1 MNPFDKQ
8 QITTTDSDALKTCIE
23 NDGCEPAGVV
33 ITQQSECSLINE
45 KYAKSITINDSIQ
58 CGSKVTSF
66 VISGYPNLESITIG
80 KNGMYSGSGF
90 GEVLIENSPKLKT
103 IQIGTTGFES
113 ASSVTIRNCENLE
126 SIDMG
131 ENAFRAVKSYFH
143 LQSKYNI
150 DNLWIDL
157 EKFTT
162 LKLGTTAFRDTV
174 QLIME
179 GKRIM
184 SWLIIRSPCF

>member
-33 ITQQSECSLINE
+33 VTQQSECSLINE

-80 KNGMYSGSGF
+80 NSGMYSSSGY
-90 GEVLIENSPKLKT
+90 GEVLIENSRVQLKVR
-103 IQIGTTGFES
+103 IFY
-113 ASSVTIRNCENLE
+113 
-126 SIDMG
+126 
-131 ENAFRAVKSYFH
+131 SYCF
-143 LQSKYNI
+143 
-150 DNLWIDL
+150 L
-157 EKFTT
+157 EKT
-162 LKLGTTAFRDTV
+162 LNPQLSIVLITSITLLPQNITSLSFKSDCPYSKL
-174 QLIME
+174 I
-179 GKRIM
+179 
-184 SWLIIRSPCF
+184 